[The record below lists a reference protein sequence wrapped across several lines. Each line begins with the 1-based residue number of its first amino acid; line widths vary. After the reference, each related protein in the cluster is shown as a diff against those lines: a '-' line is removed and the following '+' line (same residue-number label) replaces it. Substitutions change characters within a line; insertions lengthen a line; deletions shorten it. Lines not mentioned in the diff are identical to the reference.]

1 MGPLTMKILDVVFM
15 FQMQEERMIKW
26 HSRRHAHPE
35 PQFEFHYFLGGHGV
49 FKNGAQSHPIEKGSL
64 FLSVPEQMHE
74 IQAENLDHPL
84 SYYALLFEA
93 PPDDYLYPY
102 LSDPNFQS
110 FFPVKIGTSH
120 RMFFEDAK
128 NKFNQNENTFRVR
141 AVELRLE
148 ALVHDLVGDLRS
160 GVSSFLDADGHA
172 EVFNLHVEQAL
183 GILQNHVFSSISLGN
198 VCEQLKIT
206 EEYLIRLFKRHMNM
220 TPMRY
225 LANLKMETATSL
237 LLNSDLSVKEISW
250 KLGFSSQYHFSRS
263 FKGYSGCTPT
273 EYRANYFL
281 NNPNN
286 YHMKILDVS

>member
-1 MGPLTMKILDVVFM
+1 MKILDVVFM
-15 FQMQEERMIKW
+15 FQMKEERMIQW

-35 PQFEFHYFLGGHGV
+35 PQFEFHYFLGGHGS
-49 FKNGAQSHPIEKGSL
+49 FKNGRQTHGIEKGNL
-64 FLSVPEQMHE
+64 FLSVPDQMHE
-74 IQAENLDHPL
+74 IVADNLESPL

-93 PPDDYLYPY
+93 SPDDYLHPY
-102 LSDPNFQS
+102 LADPSFQA
-110 FFPVKIGTSH
+110 FFPAKIGTSH
-120 RMFFEDAK
+120 RLFFEDAK
-128 NKFNQNENTFRVR
+128 NKFNQSENPFRVR

-160 GVSSFLDADGHA
+160 GESSFVDGEGH
-172 EVFNLHVEQAL
+172 EESFNLHVEQAL
-183 GILQNHVFSSISLGN
+183 GILQNHVFSQISLGI

-225 LANLKMETATSL
+225 LNNLKMETATSL

-250 KLGFSSQYHFSRS
+250 KLGFSSQYHFSRN
-263 FKGYSGCTPT
+263 FKAYSGCTPT
-273 EYRANYFL
+273 DYRANYFL

>member
-1 MGPLTMKILDVVFM
+1 MKILDVVFM
-15 FQMQEERMIKW
+15 FQMKEEQMIKW

-49 FKNGAQSHPIEKGSL
+49 FKNGSQGHAIEKGSL
-64 FLSVPEQMHE
+64 FLSIPDQMHE

-93 PPDDYLYPY
+93 SPDDYLYPY
-102 LSDPNFQS
+102 LSDPNFQA

-128 NKFNQNENTFRVR
+128 NKFNQSDNAFRVR

-160 GVSSFLDADGHA
+160 GVSSFLDAEHG

-183 GILQNHVFSSISLGN
+183 GILQNHVFSQISLGH

-225 LANLKMETATSL
+225 LNNLKMETATSL

-263 FKGYSGCTPT
+263 FKTYSGCTPT
-273 EYRANYFL
+273 DYRSNYFL

>member
-1 MGPLTMKILDVVFM
+1 MKILDVVFL
-15 FQMQEERMIKW
+15 FQMKEERLLEW
-26 HSRRHAHPE
+26 HGRRHAHPE
-35 PQFEFHYFLGGHGV
+35 PQFEFHYFLGGQGL
-49 FKNGAQSHPIEKGSL
+49 FKNGPQTHRIDKGSL
-64 FLSVPEQMHE
+64 FLSTPDQTHE

-93 PPDDYLYPY
+93 DPDDYLYPY
-102 LSDPNFQS
+102 LNDPSFQA
-110 FFPVKIGTSH
+110 FFPAKIGTSH
-120 RMFFEDAK
+120 RLFFEDAK
-128 NKFNQNENTFRVR
+128 NKFNQSENAFRVR

-148 ALVHDLVGDLRS
+148 ALIHDLIGDLRT
-160 GVSSFLDADGHA
+160 GESSFLEAEGHVEA
-172 EVFNLHVEQAL
+172 FNLHVEQAL
-183 GILQNHVFSSISLGN
+183 GILQSHVFSQISLGV
-198 VCEQLKIT
+198 VCEQLRIT

-225 LANLKMETATSL
+225 LNNLKMETATSL

-250 KLGFSSQYHFSRS
+250 KLGFSRQYHFSRN
-263 FKGYSGCTPT
+263 FKAYSACTPT

>member
-1 MGPLTMKILDVVFM
+1 MKILDVVFM
-15 FQMQEERMIKW
+15 FQMKEERMIQW

-35 PQFEFHYFLGGHGV
+35 PQFEFHYFLGGTGQ
-49 FKNGAQSHPIEKGSL
+49 FKNGDKAHAIEKGGL
-64 FLSVPEQMHE
+64 FLSVPDQMHE
-74 IQAENLDHPL
+74 IVAENLDHPL

-93 PPDDYLYPY
+93 SPDDYLYPY
-102 LSDPNFQS
+102 LSDPSFQS

-128 NKFNQNENTFRVR
+128 NKFNQSVNTFRVK

-148 ALVHDLVGDLRS
+148 ALILDLVGDLRS
-160 GVSSFLDADGHA
+160 GESSFLVGEGPEEA
-172 EVFNLHVEQAL
+172 FNLHVEQAL
-183 GILQNHVFSSISLGN
+183 GILQNHVFSQISLGD

-225 LANLKMETATSL
+225 LNNLKMETATSL

-250 KLGFSSQYHFSRS
+250 KLGFSSQYHFSRN
-263 FKGYSGCTPT
+263 FKAYSGCTPT
-273 EYRANYFL
+273 DYRANYFL
-281 NNPNN
+281 NNPTN

>member
-1 MGPLTMKILDVVFM
+1 MKILDVVFM
-15 FQMQEERMIKW
+15 FQMKEERMIQW
-26 HSRRHAHPE
+26 HSRRHAHPQ
-35 PQFEFHYFLGGHGV
+35 PQFEFHYFLGGHGT
-49 FKNGAQSHPIEKGSL
+49 FKNGRRAHSIEKGSL

-74 IQAENLDHPL
+74 IVADNLESPL

-93 PPDDYLYPY
+93 SPDDYLYPH
-102 LSDPNFQS
+102 LTDPAFQA
-110 FFPVKIGTSH
+110 FFPAKIGTTH

-128 NKFNQNENTFRVR
+128 NKFNQSENLFRVR

-160 GVSSFLDADGHA
+160 GESSFVEGDPEGA
-172 EVFNLHVEQAL
+172 FNLHVEQAL
-183 GILQNHVFSSISLGN
+183 GILQSHVFSQISLGN
-198 VCEQLKIT
+198 VCDQLKIT

-225 LANLKMETATSL
+225 LNNLKMETATSL

-250 KLGFSSQYHFSRS
+250 KLGFSSQYHFSRN
-263 FKGYSGCTPT
+263 FKAYSGCTPT
-273 EYRANYFL
+273 DYRANYFL
-281 NNPNN
+281 NNPTN